1 MFSFA
6 SFMGDIILAC
16 QFLMVEINENKTS
29 VVIKRCPGGNRTEVV
44 IYTWWF
50 RIFVE
55 RSSPFRKMS
64 PLSNTPGKTNI
75 EPAPVILPILHGTSE
90 DCPNKVDLF
99 QEVRIPSFHPM
110 RRLARRKKRR
120 GLWFFKG
127 WAVETSGFCPV
138 DPGCMARLP
147 WAIFRGWHVS
157 NPFFVGS
164 ISATFTRNR
173 ELYTWRQAK

>member
-1 MFSFA
+1 MIYNQQFGKAILLRVFDLQGDGVAAMFSFA

-90 DCPNKVDLF
+90 DCPNTVDLF
-99 QEVRIPSFHPM
+99 QEVRIPSFHPS
-110 RRLARRKKRR
+110 A
-120 GLWFFKG
+120 GS
-127 WAVETSGFCPV
+127 AVEKTPWPLVLQRLSSGDV
-138 DPGCMARLP
+138 RIL
-147 WAIFRGWHVS
+147 S
-157 NPFFVGS
+157 S
-164 ISATFTRNR
+164 
-173 ELYTWRQAK
+173 